1 MPVSPETGEW
11 IDPPR
16 EECEIKPRYVR
27 DLKVLALITL
37 GAVLLCTFIDVAGGE
52 PIIRS
57 LAWALL
63 VGCLWFPV
71 LGFWVVVNSYRKEKT
86 LEALEAKAEA
96 LSREQALSPGFRE
109 WLKEAH
115 RRLVEEGII
124 SS

>member
-1 MPVSPETGEW
+1 MPVNPETGEW

-16 EECEIKPRYVR
+16 EECEIKPQHVR

-57 LAWALL
+57 LVWALL

-71 LGFWVVVNSYRKEKT
+71 LGFWAVVGSYRKEKA
-86 LEALEAKAEA
+86 LEALESEVEA
-96 LSREQALSPGFRE
+96 LEREQLLDPNFRE